1 MSAGC
6 SHSSDPEG
14 DQQNS
19 NRMQPIWKWRG
30 SESKLL
36 SFIVPDYWNKYESS
50 RLCYSCQVHSRW
62 MSWMSNYSPTLY
74 LKVLMNSAVNILQH
88 WDKEKACSEKLR
100 SSWNWL
106 ISCVIKALMLL
117 IVWVKDPGTMWQSRC
132 EMTLHKLILHSV
144 LGKIAAAWPW
154 NQRFVN

>member
-6 SHSSDPEG
+6 SHSSDPKG

-30 SESKLL
+30 SDGKLL
-36 SFIVPDYWNKYESS
+36 SFIVPDYWNKYGSS
-50 RLCYSCQVHSRW
+50 RLHYSCQVHSRW
-62 MSWMSNYSPTLY
+62 MSWMSNYSPPLY
-74 LKVLMNSAVNILQH
+74 LKVLMNSAVNILPP
-88 WDKEKACSEKLR
+88 WDKGKACSEKLR
-100 SSWNWL
+100 SFQWL

-144 LGKIAAAWPW
+144 LGMSTG
-154 NQRFVN
+154 RR